1 MYARLLYG
9 LDIAMVVA
17 VLQAVGLARRRLGSC
32 GYCLVLMLFF
42 ILERILPHCLP
53 RPLITGKR

>member
-1 MYARLLYG
+1 MHLLSDMG
-9 LDIAMVVA
+9 IAMVVA
-17 VLQAVGLARRRLGSC
+17 VLQVVGLAMRLPESC